1 MEGFHGHFSS
11 VGLHGRCRWGGG
23 ALHACDG
30 LSLTVKQQRL
40 CAHICTEN
48 SLAHMHGDKAASAW
62 VAYIKP
68 FVGSADGKEAAVQ
81 SEIAALCDEHADV
94 FEQPG
99 LPVHH
104 DVDHRI
110 DLHDETAKPPRPR
123 QYRLSAAEN
132 AEV

>member
-11 VGLHGRCRWGGG
+11 VGLHGHCRWGGG

-30 LSLTVKQQRL
+30 SSLTKEQQCL
-40 CAHICTEN
+40 CAPCALKTVLHTMC
-48 SLAHMHGDKAASAW
+48 GDKAAAAW
-62 VAYIKP
+62 VAYVKP
-68 FVGSADGKEAAVQ
+68 SVSSADGKEAAVQ
-81 SEIAALCDEHADV
+81 SEIAVLCDEYADV

-99 LPVHH
+99 LPVRH
-104 DVDHRI
+104 DIDHRI

>member
-1 MEGFHGHFSS
+1 
-11 VGLHGRCRWGGG
+11 
-23 ALHACDG
+23 
-30 LSLTVKQQRL
+30 
-40 CAHICTEN
+40 
-48 SLAHMHGDKAASAW
+48 MHGYKAAAAW
-62 VAYIKP
+62 VAYVKL

-81 SEIAALCDEHADV
+81 FEIAVLCDDYADV

-99 LPVHH
+99 LPVRC

-110 DLHDETAKPPRPR
+110 DLHNKTVKLPRPC

>member
-1 MEGFHGHFSS
+1 MEGFLGHFSS

-30 LSLTVKQQRL
+30 SSLTEKQQHS
-40 CAHICTEN
+40 CAHIALKTV
-48 SLAHMHGDKAASAW
+48 LHTMRGDKAASAW
-62 VAYIKP
+62 VAYVKP

-81 SEIAALCDEHADV
+81 SEIAALCDEYADV

-99 LPVHH
+99 LPVRR

-110 DLHDETAKPPRPR
+110 EIGRASCRER
-123 QYRLSAAEN
+123 
-132 AEV
+132 V

>member
-1 MEGFHGHFSS
+1 MPVTVRALPRNSNVCVHTCALKT
-11 VGLHGRCRWGGG
+11 VLHSMR
-23 ALHACDG
+23 
-30 LSLTVKQQRL
+30 
-40 CAHICTEN
+40 
-48 SLAHMHGDKAASAW
+48 GDKAAFAW
-62 VAYIKP
+62 VTYVKP

-81 SEIAALCDEHADV
+81 SEIAALCDGYAEV

-99 LPVHH
+99 LLVCH
-104 DVDHRI
+104 DVDHCI

>member
-1 MEGFHGHFSS
+1 MPVTVRALPRNSNVRVHTCALKT
-11 VGLHGRCRWGGG
+11 VLHTMR
-23 ALHACDG
+23 
-30 LSLTVKQQRL
+30 
-40 CAHICTEN
+40 
-48 SLAHMHGDKAASAW
+48 GDKVASAW
-62 VAYIKP
+62 VTYVKP

-81 SEIAALCDEHADV
+81 SEIAALCDEYADV

-99 LPVHH
+99 LPVHR

>member
-1 MEGFHGHFSS
+1 MPVTVRALPRNSNVRVHTCALKT
-11 VGLHGRCRWGGG
+11 VLH
-23 ALHACDG
+23 
-30 LSLTVKQQRL
+30 T
-40 CAHICTEN
+40 
-48 SLAHMHGDKAASAW
+48 MHGDKAAFAW
-62 VAYIKP
+62 IAFVKL

-81 SEIAALCDEHADV
+81 SEIAMLCDEYADM

-99 LPVHH
+99 LPVRR

-110 DLHDETAKPPRPR
+110 DLHDESTKPPRPR